1 MSVRR
6 STDVENLVRGADTL
20 LHQGTMLAKA
30 ALWAVASGLTV
41 CSVVVAVGGSAVTTE
56 TERYYAWQHVAARV
70 KTVFSQG
77 DSTVDLNLN
86 GRNVSL
92 PARQA
97 VIVTSG
103 MYDRVWNRLLIVGL
117 IGLLGGAVTASALVI
132 YWRRR
137 GKKQAEDEHIRGA
150 RLIDGS
156 QLDRLIVADDRASR
170 ITVGGIHTVRGGEML
185 HTMISG
191 AVGTGKSVSILE
203 ILDSVRQQGKRAI
216 VYDPTG
222 EFTEHYYRE
231 GRDVILNPLDARS
244 PNWNLWRE
252 IRSEFD
258 YRAFAASLVQVKS
271 QTDPFFEE
279 SARLIA
285 EELFRKLAETG
296 EATNKAVYDA
306 AAKLTLEELYQLLRG
321 TSGAN
326 LIDPAGERTAL
337 SIRSSL
343 LNAMNA
349 FRYLHD
355 TGEPFSIRGWVENEA
370 TDSWLFVPSR
380 RDQHEAIKPL
390 ITLWLD
396 IAIRG
401 VMFLPPVR
409 DSRFW
414 LVVDELPSLQ
424 KIEAL
429 QTAVTETRKYGL
441 CGVFG
446 VQSVSQMRELYGRD
460 GAQTIMGMCQTWV
473 VLRVADSET
482 AKYLSETLGAADIQ
496 EKDESLSFG
505 AESQRDGTNL
515 ASKRTERAIVLPS
528 EIQHL
533 PDLHGYM
540 RVPGAYPVAKI
551 ELKYRSREKIAIPFV
566 PRDRDVFAVA
576 PAAAD
581 ADTASDPFA

>member
-1 MSVRR
+1 M
-6 STDVENLVRGADTL
+6 ENLVRGADTL

-41 CSVVVAVGGSAVTTE
+41 CSVVVAVGGSVVTTE
-56 TERYYAWQHVAARV
+56 PERYFAWKHVAARV

-77 DSTVDLNLN
+77 DSTVDIDLY

-103 MYDRVWNRLLIVGL
+103 MYDRVWNRLLIVGF
-117 IGLLGGAVTASALVI
+117 IGLLGGTGTASVLVI
-132 YWRRR
+132 YWQRR

-170 ITVGGIHTVRGGEML
+170 ITIGGIQTVRGGEML

-271 QTDPFFEE
+271 QTDPFFEQ
-279 SARLIA
+279 SARIIA
-285 EELFRKLAETG
+285 EELFRRLAETG

-337 SIRSSL
+337 SIRSSF
-343 LNAMNA
+343 LNSMNA

-401 VMFLPPVR
+401 VMNLPPV
-409 DSRFW
+409 
-414 LVVDELPSLQ
+414 
-424 KIEAL
+424 
-429 QTAVTETRKYGL
+429 
-441 CGVFG
+441 
-446 VQSVSQMRELYGRD
+446 
-460 GAQTIMGMCQTWV
+460 
-473 VLRVADSET
+473 
-482 AKYLSETLGAADIQ
+482 
-496 EKDESLSFG
+496 
-505 AESQRDGTNL
+505 
-515 ASKRTERAIVLPS
+515 
-528 EIQHL
+528 
-533 PDLHGYM
+533 
-540 RVPGAYPVAKI
+540 
-551 ELKYRSREKIAIPFV
+551 
-566 PRDRDVFAVA
+566 
-576 PAAAD
+576 
-581 ADTASDPFA
+581 

>member
-77 DSTVDLNLN
+77 DSTVDIDLN

-97 VIVTSG
+97 AIVTSG

-117 IGLLGGAVTASALVI
+117 IGLLGGTVTASALVI

-222 EFTEHYYRE
+222 EFTEHYYRD

-271 QTDPFFEE
+271 QTDPFFEQ
-279 SARLIA
+279 SARIIA

-337 SIRSSL
+337 SIRSSF

-401 VMFLPPVR
+401 VMNLPPVR

-482 AKYLSETLGAADIQ
+482 AKYLSDTLGAADIQ

-540 RVPGAYPVAKI
+540 RVPGAYPVAR
-551 ELKYRSREKIAIPFV
+551 LQLQYRSREKIAVPFV
-566 PRDRDVFAVA
+566 PRDRDVFAAA
-576 PAAAD
+576 PTAAAV
-581 ADTASDPFA
+581 DTASDPFA